1 MNIVTVL
8 AAEGGGGG
16 LHFPPMKEL
25 VEWRGVLLKD
35 TPFEVNKVVLLMW
48 VSAAIVFLMFWAAG
62 RAAARGRLVPTG
74 VHSVVEMG
82 IDFVR
87 NDIILQTMGPAGLGW
102 TPFLVTMFFFI
113 FITNIWEI
121 IPGIQ
126 FPVNARMAL
135 PAFMALLVWVIFNVV
150 GIKTQGLGGY
160 FKSMLFPPGVPKALL
175 PLVALIEFIS
185 TVFVRPFSLAVR
197 LFANMLAGHLLLVTF
212 AVLCAALWTAKPVAV
227 ILPLPFAMLILLTAF
242 EILVAVLQAF
252 IFTILAAVYIG
263 GAMHPEH

>member
-1 MNIVTVL
+1 MPTT
-8 AAEGGGGG
+8 
-16 LHFPPMKEL
+16 
-25 VEWRGVLLKD
+25 LKMAQ
-35 TPFEVNKVVLLMW
+35 TMRARNAG
-48 VSAAIVFLMFWAAG
+48 SAM
-62 RAAARGRLVPTG
+62 RAFTG
-74 VHSVVEMG
+74 NWIPGMTSQM
-82 IDFVR
+82 FVR
-87 NDIILQTMGPAGLGW
+87 NTKKNMVTRKGVQPSPAGLGW

-113 FITNIWEI
+113 FVTNIWEV

-135 PAFMALLVWVIFNVV
+135 PAFLAILVWFIFNYI
-150 GIKTQGLGGY
+150 GIKAQGFGGY
-160 FKSMLFPPGVPKALL
+160 MKSMLFPPGVPKALL

-185 TVFVRPFSLAVR
+185 TIFVRPFSLAVR

-212 AVLCAALWTAKPVAV
+212 AVLCAALWTAAPVAV
-227 ILPLPFAMLILLTAF
+227 ILPLPFVMLVLLTAF